1 MKGRCTSCNHES
13 ESLLAMRATLDPN
26 MRMGYCLRC
35 KKQRLFKAD
44 TGAAPVARNNDP
56 DTSHEAAAS
65 VRNPGLDR
73 EKVYAALGEGPMTD
87 EEILERCHAHYAT
100 TISPSG
106 ARTRRAEL
114 VKEGRVADSGVR
126 KRLHT
131 GRRAIVWQRT

>member
-1 MKGRCTSCNHES
+1 MTGRCTVCNTQTENM
-13 ESLLAMRATLDPN
+13 LRMDATLDEKV
-26 MRMGYCLRC
+26 RRGYCLQCRR
-35 KKQRLFKAD
+35 QRLFMAD
-44 TGAAPVARNNDP
+44 RSPVARNTDP